1 MSDTTGTNKK
11 HWSRAEIAEKMNE
24 YKQGYQR
31 TPSQR
36 QMAKELGISRTTVQH
51 WLKIGHPVVVCD
63 GHEPGSDVVIH
74 LCPLCERHRGARA
87 VLSAVAV
94 QVAAHPLPAFI
105 LVRVDKLGGQRIPP

>member
-51 WLKIGHPVVVCD
+51 WLKREEDIVADPTMVTFLESSVGVVF
-63 GHEPGSDVVIH
+63 
-74 LCPLCERHRGARA
+74 LHRL
-87 VLSAVAV
+87 V
-94 QVAAHPLPAFI
+94 VAAHFVI
-105 LVRVDKLGGQRIPP
+105 TLV